1 MLTEKEIEVLS
12 LRKKGL
18 KQFQVAK
25 KLGISQPAVSSFE
38 NNISRKI
45 IKSIET
51 LELLK
56 NLGIDVSLYKKRR
69 K

>member
-1 MLTEKEIEVLS
+1 MLTEKEIEVLR

-18 KQFQVAK
+18 KQHEIAA

-38 NNISRKI
+38 NSIAKKI
-45 IKSIET
+45 LNSIET

-56 NLGIDVSLYKKRR
+56 ELGIDLSRYRKK